1 MKYKKFT
8 ILFFVFFSFLMIN
21 NAVLA
26 CSSDSDCSSNQTCK
40 SGTCTTV
47 SSDTTKTG
55 GTVTLTDPLGI
66 GNTASGPQQLI
77 GKIIK
82 GVLGLV
88 GSLALAMF
96 VYGGFTWMLAAG
108 NPTNV
113 EKGKQIL
120 IWATI
125 GLIVIFSSYAL
136 VQFVFVD
143 VLGV

>member
-1 MKYKKFT
+1 MFKK
-8 ILFFVFFSFLMIN
+8 IFSI
-21 NAVLA
+21 VLVLGFA
-26 CSSDSDCSSNQTCK
+26 LLIFSPALALPC
-40 SGTCTTV
+40 
-47 SSDTTKTG
+47 KTG
-55 GTVTLTDPLGI
+55 
-66 GNTASGPQQLI
+66 SGEVCLDNHLPVDSPQKLI
-77 GKIIK
+77 GQVIK

-108 NPTNV
+108 NSTNV

-136 VQFVFVD
+136 VQFVFKD
-143 VLGV
+143 VLGVT